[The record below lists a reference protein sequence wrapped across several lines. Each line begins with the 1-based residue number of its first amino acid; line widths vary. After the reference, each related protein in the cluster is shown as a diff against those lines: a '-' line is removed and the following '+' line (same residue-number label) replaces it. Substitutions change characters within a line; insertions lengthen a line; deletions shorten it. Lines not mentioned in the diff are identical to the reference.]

1 MEKDK
6 ISKSAHL
13 RWVFFFCLVAIGFIS
28 IAVFYY
34 RYEAQRI
41 QDNKYEDLSA
51 IAKLK
56 TDSIQDW
63 RRNRLADVRRVPG
76 PLVKK
81 EIARLLQDPTNSS
94 ARAALQIQLNI
105 NRKGTVYADALFL
118 DIKGNILLSDNPV
131 PAPVDQATMKAIEA
145 ALKDRREVLSDFFD
159 PKGRVYIDAVAPIP
173 DSSGRPIAIVVL
185 RSNAA
190 DFLYPLIQAW
200 PTPSR
205 TAETLLLCRD
215 GDSILFLNELRHRS
229 NTALTL
235 RFPLTDTHLPGVQ
248 AILGKYGRFRGRDY
262 RGIDVLATL
271 QPIPQSPWFLV
282 AKVDADEILAEV
294 KYRAGGITIIVILLI
309 LIAAG
314 LISSMYRKRA
324 KEELRKS
331 EAQLLAILDA
341 TPFPIALVDVQD
353 NKIDFW
359 SHSALTLFGH
369 TAPTAAEWYQIAYPD
384 PDYQR
389 EVIDRWKPFL
399 EIARESHQTVN
410 TGEYRV
416 TCSDG
421 SSRICE
427 LYVTF
432 LTDRL
437 MVTFNDIT
445 DRKQAEEMRRES
457 EEKFLKAFQTSPY
470 AITITRAE
478 DGGFI
483 EVNDAFTLIAGYTR
497 EEALTDSSVGLK
509 LWANEEDRESVVADL
524 RAGRAVEGR
533 EYQFRTKSGKNITG
547 LFSAQIIKLSSGPRI
562 LSSINNITERKQAE
576 EALSSSKEF
585 LNSVIEQTPESLWVS
600 DSEGTMIRMNLAC
613 HKLFRVTE
621 EEAVGK
627 YNLFKDNLIE
637 EQGFMPLVEDVFRKG
652 EIARFT
658 IDYDL
663 PRVKHIKVSRAKHRI
678 IDVIISP
685 IKDLSGKVTN
695 AIILHKD
702 ITERKRAED
711 GLSIASLY
719 ARSLIEASLDP
730 LVTISADGRIMDVN
744 KTTEQVTGVSRE
756 KLIGSDFSDY
766 FTEPDKAREGYKQV
780 FTQGFVN
787 DYPLTIRHSSGHTT
801 DVLYNASVYKNEA
814 GEVQG
819 VFAAARDIT
828 ERKRTEAALLH
839 ASERLSLALH
849 AGGIG
854 IWELDLVNNN
864 LIWDEQMFHLYGIA
878 PDQFGG
884 TYEAWRAGVHPED
897 LQQGEAEL
905 QMALRGE
912 KEFDTEFRV
921 VWPDGTIR
929 NIHSRASVHRDASG
943 QPTNMIG
950 TNYDIT
956 NRKRAEEAL
965 QESENRLS
973 TIFKN
978 DPTGIFI
985 VNGKTRII
993 YDVNDSA
1000 LEIIGLP
1007 RGDVVGKVCHRF
1019 LCPAETGCCP
1029 ICDLG
1034 QLVDRSERVLLK
1046 PDGTRVPILKSVVPI
1061 TLKGENYLLESF
1073 IDITERKQAEEEL
1086 RRHREHLEVMVAERT
1101 ADLGKAEE
1109 KFRTMADFTYDWEY
1123 WLDADRRVLYVSP
1136 SCERITGFPPASFY
1150 EDPLFID
1157 TIIHPDDRQIFD
1169 KHIGLY
1175 HTGNNT
1181 SELCEMEFRIIDR
1194 NGCTKW
1200 IGHVCTPV
1208 TGDNGVFLG
1217 RRASNRDIT
1226 ERKHAEVE
1234 LKRQAVQLEVAYKE
1248 LDAFSHSVSHDL
1260 RAPLR
1265 GIDGWSLALLED
1277 YGERLDDQARKY
1289 LNLLRT
1295 ETQQMGRLIDD
1306 MLKLSRV
1313 TRAELQFVPIDL
1325 TAMARSIA
1333 TRLQE
1338 ERPDRRIEF
1347 IIQPALK
1354 ANGDSHLLD
1363 IALFNLFEN
1372 AVKFTGTRSHARIE
1386 FGEAE
1391 VDGGK
1396 AFFVRD
1402 NGVGFDMAFADKLFG
1417 AFQRLHKSSEFPGNG
1432 IGLATVQRVIHRHGG
1447 RIWADAQVDKGAT
1460 FYFTLTLK
1468 ETI

>member
-1 MEKDK
+1 MNTNKLLQTMRSGWSP
-6 ISKSAHL
+6 IVVIA
-13 RWVFFFCLVAIGFIS
+13 VTTIAFTAIS
-28 IAVFYY
+28 IYYLSSGVFIIFQNLFYVPIIIACVYYTKKGFAFSVALSFIYLFLIIVFTSDSAVIIQALTRVFIFVGVAGVTTFLSIK
-34 RYEAQRI
+34 RMHAEESLSESKERSLLAQALQASDALLHTAINILPVGLWIIDAEGKIVTSSAAAQRI
-41 QDNKYEDLSA
+41 WAGVHYVGIDQLGEYKGWR
-51 IAKLK
+51 
-56 TDSIQDW
+56 TDSGKLIEAHEW
-63 RRNRLADVRRVPG
+63 AG
-76 PLVKK
+76 
-81 EIARLLQDPTNSS
+81 
-94 ARAALQIQLNI
+94 ARALE
-105 NRKGTVYADALFL
+105 KGETSIEEEVEIECFDGTHKIIL
-118 DIKGNILLSDNPV
+118 DSAV
-131 PAPVDQATMKAIEA
+131 P
-145 ALKDRREVLSDFFD
+145 
-159 PKGRVYIDAVAPIP
+159 
-173 DSSGRPIAIVVL
+173 
-185 RSNAA
+185 
-190 DFLYPLIQAW
+190 
-200 PTPSR
+200 
-205 TAETLLLCRD
+205 
-215 GDSILFLNELRHRS
+215 
-229 NTALTL
+229 
-235 RFPLTDTHLPGVQ
+235 
-248 AILGKYGRFRGRDY
+248 
-262 RGIDVLATL
+262 
-271 QPIPQSPWFLV
+271 
-282 AKVDADEILAEV
+282 
-294 KYRAGGITIIVILLI
+294 
-309 LIAAG
+309 
-314 LISSMYRKRA
+314 
-324 KEELRKS
+324 LRKS
-331 EAQLLAILDA
+331 
-341 TPFPIALVDVQD
+341 
-353 NKIDFW
+353 
-359 SHSALTLFGH
+359 
-369 TAPTAAEWYQIAYPD
+369 
-384 PDYQR
+384 
-389 EVIDRWKPFL
+389 
-399 EIARESHQTVN
+399 
-410 TGEYRV
+410 
-416 TCSDG
+416 DG
-421 SSRICE
+421 SIGG
-427 LYVTF
+427 
-432 LTDRL
+432 
-437 MVTFNDIT
+437 
-445 DRKQAEEMRRES
+445 
-457 EEKFLKAFQTSPY
+457 
-470 AITITRAE
+470 AITI
-478 DGGFI
+478 
-483 EVNDAFTLIAGYTR
+483 N
-497 EEALTDSSVGLK
+497 
-509 LWANEEDRESVVADL
+509 
-524 RAGRAVEGR
+524 
-533 EYQFRTKSGKNITG
+533 Q
-547 LFSAQIIKLSSGPRI
+547 
-562 LSSINNITERKQAE
+562 
-576 EALSSSKEF
+576 
-585 LNSVIEQTPESLWVS
+585 
-600 DSEGTMIRMNLAC
+600 
-613 HKLFRVTE
+613 
-621 EEAVGK
+621 
-627 YNLFKDNLIE
+627 
-637 EQGFMPLVEDVFRKG
+637 
-652 EIARFT
+652 
-658 IDYDL
+658 
-663 PRVKHIKVSRAKHRI
+663 
-678 IDVIISP
+678 
-685 IKDLSGKVTN
+685 
-695 AIILHKD
+695 D
-702 ITERKRAED
+702 ITERKRVED
-711 GLSIASLY
+711 
-719 ARSLIEASLDP
+719 
-730 LVTISADGRIMDVN
+730 
-744 KTTEQVTGVSRE
+744 
-756 KLIGSDFSDY
+756 
-766 FTEPDKAREGYKQV
+766 
-780 FTQGFVN
+780 
-787 DYPLTIRHSSGHTT
+787 
-801 DVLYNASVYKNEA
+801 
-814 GEVQG
+814 
-819 VFAAARDIT
+819 
-828 ERKRTEAALLH
+828 
-839 ASERLSLALH
+839 
-849 AGGIG
+849 
-854 IWELDLVNNN
+854 
-864 LIWDEQMFHLYGIA
+864 
-878 PDQFGG
+878 
-884 TYEAWRAGVHPED
+884 
-897 LQQGEAEL
+897 
-905 QMALRGE
+905 
-912 KEFDTEFRV
+912 
-921 VWPDGTIR
+921 
-929 NIHSRASVHRDASG
+929 
-943 QPTNMIG
+943 
-950 TNYDIT
+950 
-956 NRKRAEEAL
+956 AL

-978 DPTGIFI
+978 DPTGLFI
-985 VNGKTRII
+985 VNEKTRMI